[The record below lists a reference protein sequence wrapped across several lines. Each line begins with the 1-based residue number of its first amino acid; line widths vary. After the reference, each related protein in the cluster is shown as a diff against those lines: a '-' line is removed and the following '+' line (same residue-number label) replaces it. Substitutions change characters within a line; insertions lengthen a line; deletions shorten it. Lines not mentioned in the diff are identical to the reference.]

1 MVSGYIDAQASVQ
14 VLVPDEIKLRQP
26 LGTGLTD
33 ESKTGIG
40 AFNVLLS
47 RDDVKSAAAKPSAP
61 VEPMTIGA
69 SICAYHLC
77 NDVSRNGSSATT
89 TRRSSDTG

>member
-33 ESKTGIG
+33 ESKTGID

-47 RDDVKSAAAKPSAP
+47 RDDVKSAVTKPSAP

-69 SICAYHLC
+69 YHLC
-77 NDVSRNGSSATT
+77 NDVSINGSSATA

>member
-1 MVSGYIDAQASVQ
+1 MVSGYTDAQASVQ
-14 VLVPDEIKLRQP
+14 VLVPDEIKLSQP

-61 VEPMTIGA
+61 VELMTIGE
-69 SICAYHLC
+69 YHLC
-77 NDVSRNGSSATT
+77 NDVSRNGSSAMAI
-89 TRRSSDTG
+89 RRSSDTG